1 MAFLFPA
8 LNPVTL
14 RPSFPRKLGHELN
27 TTLFSLTILNRVS
40 SSPVENAPHQLTYI
54 RPMENK
60 RPPLLIA
67 LVPLLVLIALLALN
81 VSVFG
86 DDALGFSNQ
95 LALLLAAGVAGIIG
109 LVYRIDY
116 KTLLSGSLENIKQAV
131 PAILVLLLIGSL
143 AGSWLLS
150 GVIPAMVYY
159 GLQILNPDFFLVTSC
174 IICAAVSIATG
185 SSWGTIATVGIALLG
200 IGQAMD
206 IHEGL
211 TAGAIISGAYFGD
224 KLSPLSDTTNLAPA
238 VSGTDLITHI
248 RYMTITTVPS
258 ITISLIL
265 FLAIGFFQTPGLDE
279 ANTAEV
285 NAALTSLFD
294 ISPWLFLVP
303 VAVIGMIVKRVP
315 AAPALAIGSLLGIVF
330 AFLFQGDLLSQLSEG
345 NAFADQYALALT
357 ALGTDFSVPTDNAML
372 ADLLS
377 TGGMAGMLGT
387 IWLIL
392 CAMIFGGVME
402 KSGCLP
408 TITRALMSLATGR
421 TSLVGTTAASS
432 VFMNLTASDQYLAIV
447 VPGKMYEQAYKD
459 QGLAPENLSRTLED
473 AGTVT
478 SVLVPWNTCGAA
490 QAGVLGVATAVYW
503 PFCFFCLI
511 SPFMTLL
518 VAATG
523 FRVKKLETTQR

>member
-1 MAFLFPA
+1 MEKKQPNLFMA
-8 LNPVTL
+8 
-14 RPSFPRKLGHELN
+14 
-27 TTLFSLTILNRVS
+27 
-40 SSPVENAPHQLTYI
+40 
-54 RPMENK
+54 
-60 RPPLLIA
+60 LI
-67 LVPLLVLIALLALN
+67 PLLVLIALLATN
-81 VSVFG
+81 VAVFG
-86 DDALGFSNQ
+86 DDALSFSNQ

-109 LVYRIDY
+109 LIYKVDY
-116 KTLLSGSLENIKQAV
+116 KTLLEGSLDNIRQAV

-143 AGSWLLS
+143 AGSWLIS

-159 GLQILNPDFFLVTSC
+159 GLQILNPDFFLVTTC

-200 IGQAMD
+200 IGQAMHF
-206 IHEGL
+206 HEGL
-211 TAGAIISGAYFGD
+211 IAGAIISGAYFGD

-238 VSGTDLITHI
+238 VAGTDLITHI

-258 ITISLIL
+258 IIISLLIFLGIGL
-265 FLAIGFFQTPGLDE
+265 FQSPELNE
-279 ANTAEV
+279 AGVVEM
-285 NAALTSLFD
+285 NAALSELFH
-294 ISPWLFLVP
+294 ITPWLFLIP
-303 VAVIGMIVKRVP
+303 VVVIGMIVKRVP
-315 AAPALAIGSLLGIVF
+315 AAPALAVGSLLGIAF
-330 AFLFQGDLLSQLSEG
+330 AFIFQSDLMMRLSETSDLTG
-345 NAFADQYALALT
+345 SYMLAMT
-357 ALGTDFSVPTDNAML
+357 ALGADFSVPTDNAL
-372 ADLLS
+372 LKDLLS

-408 TITRALMSLATGR
+408 AITRALMSLARGR

-432 VFMNLTASDQYLAIV
+432 IFMNLTASDQYLAIV

-459 QGLAPENLSRTLED
+459 RGLAPENLSRTLED

-490 QAGVLGVATAVYW
+490 QAGVLNVATAVYW

-518 VAATG
+518 VAAIDY
-523 FRVKKLETTQR
+523 RIKKT